1 MNVWYIEISVVACSG
16 SHTHPVDPVFFFFFP
31 CYQLICLSLFGTEQL
46 MRFECTYGPYCA
58 HGSPGTD
65 LFRCDASDL

>member
-1 MNVWYIEISVVACSG
+1 MNVRYIEISVVACSG
-16 SHTHPVDPVFFFFFP
+16 SHTPPVHPVIFFS
-31 CYQLICLSLFGTEQL
+31 CYQLIRLSLFGTEQL
-46 MRFECTYGPYCA
+46 MRLECTYGPYCA